1 MCETR
6 VGKKGLKGLVIVTG
20 FGPVAKDLAD
30 VAVGPI
36 LALSAVVDGVWRR
49 VGHLHLCGTVL
60 GVMEVEAVADVTEK
74 SWRKLLLCG
83 LIIVAAKKQVENELQ
98 NELYCRYINKSD
110 THLWTSG
117 AIYLFTYSS

>member
-1 MCETR
+1 M
-6 VGKKGLKGLVIVTG
+6 GKKGLKGLVIVTG

-83 LIIVAAKKQVENELQ
+83 LIIVVIIVIQLTWIISIQSSSSHCLQVCL
-98 NELYCRYINKSD
+98 
-110 THLWTSG
+110 
-117 AIYLFTYSS
+117 LFLILLLEVNDD